1 MKTLKILMLALICA
15 ISMPSRADEGMW
27 LLQMMQE
34 KHLLD
39 RMKAQG
45 LLMEADDIY
54 SPNKVSLKDA
64 VGIFGGGCTGEIIS
78 PDGLILTNHHC
89 GYGAIQQHSSVEHDY
104 LQYGFWAKNRQEE
117 LATPGLAFTFVERI
131 VDVTDKVM
139 SQIKS
144 GQIKE
149 EESFGQPFLRKL
161 AQTEFEA
168 SDLKGKPGI
177 RPQVLPF
184 FAGNKYYL
192 FYLKTYKDV
201 RMVAAPPSSIGKF
214 GGETDNWMWPRH
226 TCDFSIFRIYAD
238 ANGEPADYSPNN
250 VPLKAKKHLAISLKG
265 IEEGDY
271 AMIMG
276 FPGSTNR
283 YLTQSEIKQR
293 MFSTNEPRIRIR
305 GARQDV
311 LKEAMYASDKIRIQY
326 ASKYAGSSNYWKNS
340 IGMNKAIVDNKVL
353 ETKAE
358 QEARFAKFAQEKG
371 NADYAKVVGQ
381 IDAMIEKSNPI
392 LYQFTCYNEIL
403 RQGIEYN
410 TPNVVLDSLKNAI
423 QNKDKAGINKF
434 TEQLKKKYS
443 RIHNKDNDH

>member
-149 EESFGQPFLRKL
+149 EESFGQPFLRK
-161 AQTEFEA
+161 
-168 SDLKGKPGI
+168 
-177 RPQVLPF
+177 
-184 FAGNKYYL
+184 
-192 FYLKTYKDV
+192 
-201 RMVAAPPSSIGKF
+201 
-214 GGETDNWMWPRH
+214 
-226 TCDFSIFRIYAD
+226 
-238 ANGEPADYSPNN
+238 
-250 VPLKAKKHLAISLKG
+250 
-265 IEEGDY
+265 
-271 AMIMG
+271 
-276 FPGSTNR
+276 
-283 YLTQSEIKQR
+283 
-293 MFSTNEPRIRIR
+293 
-305 GARQDV
+305 
-311 LKEAMYASDKIRIQY
+311 
-326 ASKYAGSSNYWKNS
+326 
-340 IGMNKAIVDNKVL
+340 
-353 ETKAE
+353 
-358 QEARFAKFAQEKG
+358 
-371 NADYAKVVGQ
+371 
-381 IDAMIEKSNPI
+381 
-392 LYQFTCYNEIL
+392 
-403 RQGIEYN
+403 
-410 TPNVVLDSLKNAI
+410 
-423 QNKDKAGINKF
+423 
-434 TEQLKKKYS
+434 
-443 RIHNKDNDH
+443 